1 MSEIEAVIRVVLG
14 AALVDGEID
23 ARELARL
30 KEVAGSVRAEETLK
44 AVILDLQAAQ
54 AELTD
59 LADVINWVRPAAEV
73 LSQAA
78 EQTRFIAVY
87 AIDRM
92 VADDEAIRARL
103 VWRVDD
109 NEAVLRERL
118 EAHQRTIDEILQ
130 VRAPLLARA
139 RGDSRISP

>member
-1 MSEIEAVIRVVLG
+1 MSEIEGVIRVVLG

-44 AVILDLQAAQ
+44 AVILDLQAVQ

-59 LADVINWVRPAAEV
+59 LAAVINWVRPAAEV
-73 LSQAA
+73 LSKAA

-92 VADDEAIRARL
+92 VADDEAIRDIEMTYRA
-103 VWRVDD
+103 
-109 NEAVLRERL
+109 AV
-118 EAHQRTIDEILQ
+118 TEI
-130 VRAPLLARA
+130 
-139 RGDSRISP
+139 ISGA